1 MIKALRP
8 LHQNCRCH
16 GSSYEESTDSDENEG
31 RMRRLSQ
38 VALLEGRS
46 LLLVL
51 GRTIDMVELDVVNQQ
66 KDVDINGLH
75 EA

>member
-46 LLLVL
+46 VR
-51 GRTIDMVELDVVNQQ
+51 RTLTSMVFMKLSEN
-66 KDVDINGLH
+66 
-75 EA
+75 